1 MMLKLASIV
10 MKYKSG
16 DSFISV
22 LDGASLLVGY
32 GESVGVVGQ
41 SGIGKSTLLQIAGL
55 LENPI
60 AGDVIINGQNV
71 KKLTDDEKTVMRRN
85 DIGFVY
91 QHHNLLPEFTA
102 LENVMIPLLV
112 SKVPKREA
120 ADRAMQLLDDV
131 GLSHRVNHNSRKL
144 SGGEQQRTSI
154 ARAMANNPNILI
166 ADEPTGNLDPS
177 TAEAIFRL
185 FVDLTRRTGVS
196 LLMATHNIG
205 FATKLDKTVQI
216 RNGTIQSGLFNDLQ
230 NDELRT

>member
-1 MMLKLASIV
+1 VILELASIV

-16 DSFISV
+16 ESSISV
-22 LDGASLLVGY
+22 LDGASLLVGR
-32 GESVGVVGQ
+32 GESVGVIGQ

-60 AGDVIINGQNV
+60 AGDVIVNGQDV
-71 KKLTDDEKTVMRRN
+71 RKLTDDEKTAIRRN
-85 DIGFVY
+85 NIGFVY

-112 SKVPKREA
+112 SKVPKKEA
-120 ADRAMQLLDDV
+120 ADRAMQLLDNV
-131 GLSHRVNHNSRKL
+131 GLSHRANHNSRKL

-177 TAEAIFRL
+177 TAETIFRL
-185 FVDLTRRTGVS
+185 FVELTQRMGVS
-196 LLMATHNIG
+196 LLMATHNIE
-205 FATKLDKTVQI
+205 FARKLDKTVQI
-216 RNGTIQSGLFNDLQ
+216 CNGIIKPWLFKSPQ
-230 NDELRT
+230 NGALRT